1 MAVTTRHCS
10 TCGDERP
17 FERPPCADGH
27 GDPCPELACADC
39 GTAILLAGL
48 LEWPQEPAPAEQT
61 PAVTF
66 RAA

>member
-1 MAVTTRHCS
+1 MAVTIRHCS

-27 GDPCPELACADC
+27 GDLCPELSCVDC
-39 GTAILLAGL
+39 GAALLIAAL
-48 LEWPQEPAPAEQT
+48 LEPLQPGSAEQ
-61 PAVTF
+61 PDVSS